1 LVQTVRKRRLLVLAS
16 KPQGVSPSQRY
27 RLEQWAPHLAADFR
41 IELEFAPF
49 ESQALTDLLYRPGHV
64 AAKAFW
70 AARDFVRRSGVLA
83 KARHYDAIVVHRE
96 AALIG
101 PAFYERVL
109 ARIGPPIIYDFD
121 DAIWSPAQARV
132 NGPFAH
138 LHFFAKTSS
147 ICKLAAAVTTGN
159 NFLADYARKRNS
171 NVFVVPTSV
180 ELRNY
185 PVIKEPAKAD
195 KLIVCW
201 TGSTSTLIHFE
212 EARQGLELLA
222 RKIPLEVRVI
232 CSGPPERSIAGAETI
247 FVPWSASSEAEDV
260 GACHVGIMPMPDDE
274 ISRGKCGMKALQF
287 MATGR
292 PVVVSPVGVNRDIVT
307 PGVNGFWASSPE
319 EWAGALSR
327 LAASSELRA
336 KLGSNA
342 RLTIETGYSAD
353 ASAARFAGAV
363 NSVIPSA

>member
-1 LVQTVRKRRLLVLAS
+1 MGKRRLLVLAS

-27 RLEQWAPHLAADFR
+27 RLEQWAPHLAADFG

-49 ESQALTDLLYRPGHV
+49 ESRALTELLYQPGHV

-70 AARDFVRRSGVLA
+70 AVRDFLRRAGVLNQ
-83 KARHYDAIVVHRE
+83 ARHYDAIVIHRE

-101 PAFYERVL
+101 PAIYEQLL

-138 LHFFAKTSS
+138 LHFFGKTSS

-159 NFLADYARKRNS
+159 DFLANYARQRNS
-171 NVFVVPTSV
+171 HVFVVPTSI
-180 ELRNY
+180 ELRDY
-185 PVIKEPAKAD
+185 PVIEEPPAAGE
-195 KLIVCW
+195 LIVCW

-212 EARQGLELLA
+212 HARQGLELLA
-222 RKIPLEVRVI
+222 REIPLEVRVI
-232 CSGPPERSIAGAETI
+232 CSRAPDRPIAGAQTI
-247 FVPWSASSEAEDV
+247 FVPWSASTEAEDV
-260 GACHVGIMPMPDDE
+260 AACHVGIMPMPDDE
-274 ISRGKCGMKALQF
+274 ISRGKCGMKAIQF

-292 PVVVSPVGVNRDIVT
+292 PVVVSPVGVNRDIVE

-319 EWAGALSR
+319 EWVDTLSR
-327 LAASSELRA
+327 LAASPELRA
-336 KLGSNA
+336 ELGANG
-342 RLTIETGYSAD
+342 RRTIEARYSAD
-353 ASAARFAGAV
+353 VSAARFATAV
-363 NSVIPSA
+363 DSVLGRP